1 MAGKND
7 NFDALMAMMA
17 LKHIMDDAKDIEIH
31 PFTCEVTVTPTSIS
45 CSSSGNK
52 ACKRHSWRSW
62 REKDFQNHYP
72 LHGRKTPGSA
82 QTES

>member
-17 LKHIMDDAKDIEIH
+17 LKHIMDDTKDIEIH

-45 CSSSGNK
+45 CSCLFGHVLI
-52 ACKRHSWRSW
+52 KRHRALRRRYANVRRS
-62 REKDFQNHYP
+62 HYP
-72 LHGRKTPGSA
+72 YPVSH
-82 QTES
+82 

>member
-17 LKHIMDDAKDIEIH
+17 LKHIMDDTKDIEIH

-45 CSSSGNK
+45 CSSSGNLSLI
-52 ACKRHSWRSW
+52 HI
-62 REKDFQNHYP
+62 
-72 LHGRKTPGSA
+72 
-82 QTES
+82 

>member
-17 LKHIMDDAKDIEIH
+17 LKHIMDDTKDIEIH

-52 ACKRHSWRSW
+52 AFLEDIDGVTQFLTEISVSFRLIT
-62 REKDFQNHYP
+62 RE
-72 LHGRKTPGSA
+72 R
-82 QTES
+82 